1 MSAPG
6 LAIFD
11 LDYTLTKR
19 GTWGRFVVRAV
30 KYRPYIWLP
39 LLCAA
44 GFAQWR
50 YKQGA
55 IERVRVKQAMMR
67 WAIKGW
73 SQEKVEELGV
83 AFAKEEVATGLRSGA
98 IRALE
103 EHRKRGDQ
111 IIIASAAVNVI
122 VAPIANL
129 LKVDHWVATDM
140 AFSGGVLSPEFATPN
155 CYGAEKL
162 RRVEVLL
169 EQNPTLKQKNTVIT
183 MYSDSYSD
191 LDIMRFAHVGVA
203 VNPDKKLRV
212 LSAEHNFE
220 IVDWM
225 S

>member
-1 MSAPG
+1 MSVPG

-30 KYRPYIWLP
+30 KTRPHIWLP
-39 LLCAA
+39 LLLSA

-50 YKQGA
+50 YKQGH
-55 IERVRVKQAMMR
+55 IERVRVKQAMMH
-67 WAIKGW
+67 WAMKKWPVDKI
-73 SQEKVEELGV
+73 ERLGS
-83 AFAKEEVATGLRSGA
+83 AFAKDEVETGLRPGA

-103 EHRKRGDQ
+103 KHRANGDI

-122 VAPIANL
+122 VEPIAKIL
-129 LKVDHWVATDM
+129 GVEHWVATDM
-140 AFSGGVLSPEFATPN
+140 AFEDGRLASEFASKN

-162 RRVEVLL
+162 RRVEALL
-169 EQNPTLKQKNTVIT
+169 AQNPGLKQNNTVIT

-191 LDIMRFAHVGVA
+191 LDVLRYAHVGVA
-203 VNPDKKLRV
+203 VNPDKKLVV
-212 LSAEHNFE
+212 LAKTHDFQ

-225 S
+225 T